1 MLSFGNIPK
10 YFLDTCERANIKFK
24 KNQLIQTFGIYA
36 QWIICNN

>member
-1 MLSFGNIPK
+1 MLSFGNMPK

-36 QWIICNN
+36 Q